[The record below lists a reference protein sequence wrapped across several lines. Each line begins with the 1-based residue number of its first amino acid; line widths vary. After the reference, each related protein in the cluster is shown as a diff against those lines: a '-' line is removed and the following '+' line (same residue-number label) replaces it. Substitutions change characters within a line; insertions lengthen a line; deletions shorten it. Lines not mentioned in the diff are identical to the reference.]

1 MCRSAFSPRRRP
13 PTGTQILSARDDGS
27 PNADAPRTR
36 TRAPTTDPARSRR
49 GKASRDDVRGWRA
62 RAPGC
67 VCGATPGST
76 TPASNEA
83 TKFRGR
89 RSSIARKKSNA
100 RLATLGACGGH
111 APCLRGVHFTSLFV
125 HSKFLHKREVIYPK
139 FEPRAKFRATRS
151 ASFLTDSVPWSS
163 GMIPALGAGGPGF
176 DPRWRPDQLSYER
189 VCRFRQS
196 KPSPPLF
203 FLFGRSRRCHSGQR
217 ATVDMDVTDAS
228 AEFKRTK
235 SSTGSGA
242 FMQTAPMVAEMAR
255 ERRPIRQGAACAY
268 AESLTEEQ
276 RTDFAGCYVWR
287 CERGAARTNVP
298 SPTRDTTKPRGVPPD
313 SVRSVGR
320 PRRPSLTPRPPAP
333 LKPNQHPHPPLAR
346 DPLLSPAETPPG
358 AARRASR

>member
-1 MCRSAFSPRRRP
+1 M
-13 PTGTQILSARDDGS
+13 
-27 PNADAPRTR
+27 APR
-36 TRAPTTDPARSRR
+36 
-49 GKASRDDVRGWRA
+49 
-62 RAPGC
+62 
-67 VCGATPGST
+67 
-76 TPASNEA
+76 
-83 TKFRGR
+83 
-89 RSSIARKKSNA
+89 SITNA
-100 RLATLGACGGH
+100 
-111 APCLRGVHFTSLFV
+111 
-125 HSKFLHKREVIYPK
+125 
-139 FEPRAKFRATRS
+139 
-151 ASFLTDSVPWSS
+151 
-163 GMIPALGAGGPGF
+163 
-176 DPRWRPDQLSYER
+176 
-189 VCRFRQS
+189 CRFRQS
-196 KPSPPLF
+196 KPSPSLF

-313 SVRSVGR
+313 SIRSAGR
-320 PRRPSLTPRPPAP
+320 RRRPSLTPRPPP
-333 LKPNQHPHPPLAR
+333 PPPKPNQHPHPPLAR